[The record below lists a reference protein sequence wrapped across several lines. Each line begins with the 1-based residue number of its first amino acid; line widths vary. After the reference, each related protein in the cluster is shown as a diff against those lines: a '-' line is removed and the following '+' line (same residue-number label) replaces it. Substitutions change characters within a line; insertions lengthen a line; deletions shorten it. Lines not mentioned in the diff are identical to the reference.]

1 MNRSAIRC
9 RPWLILCAL
18 IFVAAV
24 TCYTIKRGQETF
36 SNMPQLPT
44 LNVDMLKQL
53 PISASSQS
61 DMDTANQ
68 QYAALLLFL
77 QQHPEQLTGLIT
89 DLQEKLFTGTL
100 QTKDPIDLKQL
111 TNGGAIFGKKPM

>member
-1 MNRSAIRC
+1 
-9 RPWLILCAL
+9 
-18 IFVAAV
+18 
-24 TCYTIKRGQETF
+24 
-36 SNMPQLPT
+36 MPQLPT
-44 LNVDMLKQL
+44 LRVDMLKQL
-53 PISASSQS
+53 PISAPSSQS